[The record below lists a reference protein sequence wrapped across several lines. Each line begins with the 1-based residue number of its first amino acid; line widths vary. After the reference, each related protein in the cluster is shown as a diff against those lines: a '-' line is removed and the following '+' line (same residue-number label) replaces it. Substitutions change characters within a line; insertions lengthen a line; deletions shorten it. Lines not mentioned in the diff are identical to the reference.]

1 MKIIKL
7 DATDST
13 NSYLKTLLNKDSVD
27 DLTVVI
33 SKHQKNGRGRN
44 GSIWVSDP
52 SLNLAFSIYKKFE
65 NLSVS
70 NQFYLNIISS
80 ISVFELLK
88 KYKVQQLT
96 IKWPNDIMTANKK
109 ISGILIENNL
119 RGSLITHS
127 IIGVGIN
134 VNQTKFKD
142 LPNATSIL
150 NKTGFKNSLD
160 DLAND
165 LISIFKRNLNNFQS
179 KINTLSSFYNQSL
192 YRKNIKT
199 EFIDNQKKSII
210 GEIVSVDEKG
220 ILKLKKLDGHYENF
234 MENEIK
240 MKI

>member
-33 SKHQKNGRGRN
+33 SKHQKNGRGRK
-44 GSIWVSDP
+44 GSTWINDP

-109 ISGILIENNL
+109 ISGILIENNF

-134 VNQTKFKD
+134 VNQTKFKN

-220 ILKLKKLDGHYENF
+220 ILKLKKLDGHYKNF

>member
-1 MKIIKL
+1 M
-7 DATDST
+7 
-13 NSYLKTLLNKDSVD
+13 
-27 DLTVVI
+27 
-33 SKHQKNGRGRN
+33 
-44 GSIWVSDP
+44 
-52 SLNLAFSIYKKFE
+52 
-65 NLSVS
+65 
-70 NQFYLNIISS
+70 
-80 ISVFELLK
+80 FELLK

-109 ISGILIENNL
+109 ISGILIENNF

-134 VNQTKFKD
+134 VNQAKFKN

-165 LISIFKRNLNNFQS
+165 LIFIFKRNLNNFQS
-179 KINTLSSFYNQSL
+179 KIYTLSSFYNQFL

-199 EFIDNQKKSII
+199 EFIDNQEKSII

-220 ILKLKKLDGHYENF
+220 NLKLKKLDGHYENF